1 MNDLLRFNYEQK
13 YLVVDTETD
22 GLNLVNTKPW
32 QISWITAKGKQ
43 IKSKHDHFLKWDELN
58 VSAGAARVTG
68 FEYESYSRKAEDP
81 LKILNEF
88 WEVLSDPSYIVIGQN
103 FLGFDVYAINSW
115 RKWCGLKSDFSYVER
130 VIDTRSL
137 AMAIGIGHKQI
148 TKGDIHSQYRFLNY
162 RDKKI
167 KSSQGYLL
175 KQYNIEHDPT
185 KLHNALYDIE
195 MTFKIFWQ
203 QIQQIDI

>member
-1 MNDLLRFNYEQK
+1 MNDLLRFNYDQK
-13 YLVVDTETD
+13 YLIVDTETD

-32 QISWITAKGKQ
+32 QVSWITAKGKQ

-68 FEYESYSRKAEDP
+68 FEYETYIKKAEDP
-81 LKILNEF
+81 LKVLNQF
-88 WEVLSDPSYIVIGQN
+88 WEFLSDPSYIIIGQN

-115 RKWCGLKSDFSYVER
+115 RKWCGLKPDFSYIER

-137 AMAIGIGHKQI
+137 AMAIGIGHKLMP
-148 TKGDIHSQYRFLNY
+148 KGDIHTQYRFLNY

-175 KQYNIEHDPT
+175 KQYNIEHDPL

>member
-1 MNDLLRFNYEQK
+1 MNDLLRFNYDQK

-148 TKGDIHSQYRFLNY
+148 AKGDIHSQYRFLNY

-175 KQYNIEHDPT
+175 KQYNIEHDPS